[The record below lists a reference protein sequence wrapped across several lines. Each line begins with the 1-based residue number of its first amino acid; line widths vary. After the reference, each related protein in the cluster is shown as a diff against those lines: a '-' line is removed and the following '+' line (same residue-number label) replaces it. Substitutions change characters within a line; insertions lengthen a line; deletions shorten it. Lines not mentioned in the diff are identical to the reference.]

1 MFTLAIG
8 IRTVFVL
15 TGLFIIVS
23 AFLIYTL
30 HRLILKIAMYWN
42 LFGVVLIVLGLLPIW
57 KDWMSAIPL
66 SSYAVFVFIG
76 YLMILGLFYLS
87 SRISR
92 NIIQT
97 REMAMHIALLNQ
109 ENEEILEHLVG
120 EEEAKLRIVLDVER
134 S

>member
-42 LFGVVLIVLGLLPIW
+42 LFGAVLIVLGLLPIW

-109 ENEEILEHLVG
+109 ENEEILEYLVG